1 MDAKVLIPD
10 LANAVAQRK
19 RIPANE
25 AEAFIKQ
32 FLDLVNERIV
42 SDRLLK
48 IKGLGTFKIIDV
60 QERESINVNNGE
72 RIVIPGHMK
81 VAFTPDAQLKN
92 QVNRPFSAFQT
103 VMLNE
108 NTPLEEMERLDADT
122 MSFSQ
127 AEFDEDT
134 DGEITPDTVTLADS
148 DEIVSSTDEMDDS
161 VPTDVDKPANSG
173 KNLPNEA
180 IPAANVE
187 AKDAESDTLPHE
199 MEDSLPDAHPV
210 PSDESGNSGPVDK
223 VDKVIHSEPQVASQP
238 QEVVPAAVAQTIVSQ
253 PAGHS
258 IARRVACIIGILL
271 LMAGCYVAGYYRIP
285 DFKQLAY
292 AFVPKPEV
300 VKVANEPQT
309 ETDATD
315 ISEPEPEETAE
326 ERAMREAVDLY
337 PQVPGGKYLIIGTK
351 GVRQM
356 KRGDTLL
363 KMARQ
368 EYGHPDFAQ
377 YIIVFNQFADPD
389 VIPLGSEV
397 RLPQLVEQT
406 QAE

>member
-148 DEIVSSTDEMDDS
+148 DEIVSSTDEM
-161 VPTDVDKPANSG
+161 A
-173 KNLPNEA
+173 LF
-180 IPAANVE
+180 
-187 AKDAESDTLPHE
+187 
-199 MEDSLPDAHPV
+199 
-210 PSDESGNSGPVDK
+210 
-223 VDKVIHSEPQVASQP
+223 
-238 QEVVPAAVAQTIVSQ
+238 
-253 PAGHS
+253 
-258 IARRVACIIGILL
+258 LL
-271 LMAGCYVAGYYRIP
+271 I
-285 DFKQLAY
+285 
-292 AFVPKPEV
+292 
-300 VKVANEPQT
+300 
-309 ETDATD
+309 
-315 ISEPEPEETAE
+315 
-326 ERAMREAVDLY
+326 
-337 PQVPGGKYLIIGTK
+337 
-351 GVRQM
+351 
-356 KRGDTLL
+356 
-363 KMARQ
+363 
-368 EYGHPDFAQ
+368 
-377 YIIVFNQFADPD
+377 
-389 VIPLGSEV
+389 
-397 RLPQLVEQT
+397 
-406 QAE
+406 

>member
-1 MDAKVLIPD
+1 
-10 LANAVAQRK
+10 
-19 RIPANE
+19 
-25 AEAFIKQ
+25 
-32 FLDLVNERIV
+32 
-42 SDRLLK
+42 
-48 IKGLGTFKIIDV
+48 
-60 QERESINVNNGE
+60 
-72 RIVIPGHMK
+72 
-81 VAFTPDAQLKN
+81 
-92 QVNRPFSAFQT
+92 
-103 VMLNE
+103 
-108 NTPLEEMERLDADT
+108 
-122 MSFSQ
+122 MS
-127 AEFDEDT
+127 
-134 DGEITPDTVTLADS
+134 
-148 DEIVSSTDEMDDS
+148 
-161 VPTDVDKPANSG
+161 
-173 KNLPNEA
+173 
-180 IPAANVE
+180 
-187 AKDAESDTLPHE
+187 
-199 MEDSLPDAHPV
+199 
-210 PSDESGNSGPVDK
+210 
-223 VDKVIHSEPQVASQP
+223 
-238 QEVVPAAVAQTIVSQ
+238 
-253 PAGHS
+253 
-258 IARRVACIIGILL
+258 
-271 LMAGCYVAGYYRIP
+271 GCYVAGYYRIP

-300 VKVANEPQT
+300 VKVANEPQAET
-309 ETDATD
+309 ETSD